1 MSYHMYYIVL
11 SYQMS
16 TICIGNYRITVFMDI
31 SITMMSTDIYH
42 ISHFVIAGIVCLQL
56 MAVFIALLV
65 CEDA

>member
-31 SITMMSTDIYH
+31 SITMLSTDIYH
-42 ISHFVIAGIVCLQL
+42 ISHFVIAGIACLQL
-56 MAVFIALLV
+56 IAVFIALLV